1 MYKNRSTIQTSPDGA
16 LLIMLLIMSST
27 IIYYCY
33 SDEKTY
39 AHDFSPTND
48 ASLITLLE
56 ELKAETGLV
65 NSNILFNDEI
75 SVQKHGANAAGL
87 LRNFNN
93 NLSSLGSAQDFQ
105 QIYDKGLHNSTTVA
119 LVVANIIDK
128 VLMKYGSAF
137 DIGYDLTN
145 MSNMMTASDMGG
157 KTNHSMLA
165 GSQHS
170 ANPEFVRYNDLV
182 LANPQDY
189 QTAKILSDMV
199 DRIFNDDLTHLSP
212 DNETSTVVKLAES
225 IQRLKYSVDNKVS
238 PEILM
243 DIVHTQ
249 VHPLLQKAYHLRL
262 IST

>member
-1 MYKNRSTIQTSPDGA
+1 
-16 LLIMLLIMSST
+16 
-27 IIYYCY
+27 
-33 SDEKTY
+33 
-39 AHDFSPTND
+39 
-48 ASLITLLE
+48 
-56 ELKAETGLV
+56 
-65 NSNILFNDEI
+65 
-75 SVQKHGANAAGL
+75 
-87 LRNFNN
+87 LRIFNN

-157 KTNHSMLA
+157 KTNHPM
-165 GSQHS
+165 
-170 ANPEFVRYNDLV
+170 
-182 LANPQDY
+182 
-189 QTAKILSDMV
+189 
-199 DRIFNDDLTHLSP
+199 HLSP

-225 IQRLKYSVDNKVS
+225 IQRLRYSVDNKVS

>member
-1 MYKNRSTIQTSPDGA
+1 
-16 LLIMLLIMSST
+16 MSSAVM
-27 IIYYCY
+27 YFCY
-33 SDEKTY
+33 SDEKVY
-39 AHDFSPTND
+39 AHDFSTTND
-48 ASLITLLE
+48 ALLVTLLE
-56 ELKAETGLV
+56 ELKVETALV
-65 NSNILFNDEI
+65 NSNILFRDNV
-75 SVQKHGANAAGL
+75 SVQKHAANAAEL
-87 LRNFNN
+87 LHSFNN

-105 QIYDKGLHNSTTVA
+105 QIYDKRLRNSTTVA

-128 VLMKYGSAF
+128 ILMKYGGAF

-145 MSNMMTASDMGG
+145 MSNMMTTASHMAS
-157 KTNHSMLA
+157 KTNYSMLA

-170 ANPEFVRYNDLV
+170 ADPEFVRDNDLV

-189 QTAKILSDMV
+189 QTANTLSDMV
-199 DRIFNDDLTHLSP
+199 DRLFNDDLIHLSP

-225 IQRLKYSVDNKVS
+225 IRRLKDSVDNKVS